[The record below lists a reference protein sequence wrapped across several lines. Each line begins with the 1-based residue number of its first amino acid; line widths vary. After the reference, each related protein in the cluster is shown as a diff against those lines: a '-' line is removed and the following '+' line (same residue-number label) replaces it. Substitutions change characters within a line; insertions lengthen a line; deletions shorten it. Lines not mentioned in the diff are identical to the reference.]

1 MLEIGPGSGR
11 NTRALEAGGLT
22 VVGLEA
28 PHADGALSTHALL
41 HGTSREVAALLRE
54 IGDRLSP
61 GAPLFATFGSVRDSR
76 FAAGRMV
83 EPFVYA
89 PEGGDEAGVAHTFFD
104 DVRLRRLLEGWIVES
119 AREVCV
125 DEIAGTWAHSRPL
138 SGAVHW
144 FVIAVKRP

>member
-1 MLEIGPGSGR
+1 MTPDSPPPTPRPPHPLTLALIARLRRTGGGSVLEIGPGSGR

-89 PEGGDEAGVAHTFFD
+89 PEGGDE
-104 DVRLRRLLEGWIVES
+104 
-119 AREVCV
+119 
-125 DEIAGTWAHSRPL
+125 
-138 SGAVHW
+138 
-144 FVIAVKRP
+144 